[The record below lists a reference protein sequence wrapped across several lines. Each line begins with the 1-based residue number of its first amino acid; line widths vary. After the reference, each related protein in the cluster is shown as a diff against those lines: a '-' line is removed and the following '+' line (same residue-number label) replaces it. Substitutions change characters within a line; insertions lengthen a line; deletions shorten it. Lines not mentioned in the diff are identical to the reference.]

1 MLNPQFAMI
10 MITLVLALGA
20 GHRRANAQAPSDSI
34 AIAVNA
40 KVRVNARFLG
50 TGWHE
55 GTLARISLSSG
66 DECFGFAPTART
78 DIGAVT
84 IDGTDS
90 LEVWVPGTQP
100 RSAIPQRD
108 TVRTPGKWIGVPRTR
123 IQSLSK
129 GCGPRRP

>member
-1 MLNPQFAMI
+1 MI
-10 MITLVLALGA
+10 LITLVLALGA
-20 GHRRANAQAPSDSI
+20 GHMRADAQAASDSVAIAANAKA
-34 AIAVNA
+34 
-40 KVRVNARFLG
+40 RVSARFLG
-50 TGWHE
+50 AGWHE

-66 DECFGFAPTART
+66 GDCFGFAPTART

-90 LEVWVPGTQP
+90 LEVWVPGTESQ
-100 RSAIPQRD
+100 SAIPQRD

-123 IQSLSK
+123 VQSLSK